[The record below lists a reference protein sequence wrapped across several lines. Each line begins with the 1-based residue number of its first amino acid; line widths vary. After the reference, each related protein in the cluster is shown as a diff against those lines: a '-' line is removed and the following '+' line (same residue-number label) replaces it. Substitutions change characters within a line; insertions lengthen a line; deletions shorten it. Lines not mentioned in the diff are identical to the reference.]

1 MWVGFGFVFLVVDF
15 VCFCVIARGRY
26 SYVLEEVI
34 GNPGYVVKEHVICK
48 TQMLGINSGLL
59 QDHQGPFTLAFF

>member
-1 MWVGFGFVFLVVDF
+1 
-15 VCFCVIARGRY
+15 VIARGRY